1 MKLKGPLIAGAVAAP
16 SVAVIGTIG
25 YRWIENWSWAD
36 SAYMSVITV
45 FTVGF
50 GEIRPLT
57 SGGRLFTAILIFTG
71 LGAITFALTTLTDY
85 LLAGEISGYL
95 RGKMIQKQLKALTGH
110 FVVCGFGEVG
120 RQVCQEL
127 TRQHQQVLVIDSK
140 PAALDRARAEG
151 YAAMLG
157 DAGLDSILIEANIA
171 RAAGLIVATNVDA
184 TNLLV
189 VLSAK
194 VLRSDLPIVARA
206 NIEEVSDKL
215 LRAGADRVLFPQGIA
230 GRRMANMVINPDV
243 CDFVDVMT
251 QDRSLELLIE
261 SVQVKAHSPLA
272 NQRLESITLR
282 ELTGATVIG
291 LKRPGANIY
300 FAPESGTPIQA
311 DDVLF
316 VLGTQQQVLKVAA
329 LNAVK

>member
-1 MKLKGPLIAGAVAAP
+1 MKQKGPLIAGAVAAP
-16 SVAVIGTIG
+16 SVAVIGAAG
-25 YRWIENWSWAD
+25 YHWIEDWSWAD

-50 GEIRPLT
+50 GEVRTLT
-57 SGGRLFTAILIFTG
+57 PGGRVFTTILIFMG

-85 LLAGEISGYL
+85 LVAGEISGYL
-95 RGKMIQKQLKALTGH
+95 RGKMLQKQLKALTGH
-110 FVVCGFGEVG
+110 YVVCGFGEVG

-127 TRQHQQVLVIDSK
+127 ARQKRHCLVIDSK
-140 PAALDRARAEG
+140 PPAVDRARAEG
-151 YAAMLG
+151 YSALMG
-157 DAGLDSILIEANIA
+157 DAGLDSTLIEANIA
-171 RAAGLIVATNVDA
+171 QASGLIVATNVDA

-206 NIEEVSDKL
+206 NSEEVSGKL
-215 LRAGADRVLFPQGIA
+215 LRAGADRVLFPQSIA
-230 GRRMANMVINPDV
+230 GRRMANMVVNPDV

-261 SVQVKAHSPLA
+261 SVQVKARSPLA

-291 LKRPGANIY
+291 LKRPGSNLY

-316 VLGTQQQVLKVAA
+316 VLGTQQQILKVAA
-329 LNAVK
+329 LNAV